1 METNLIFDYEKE
13 PSRDILCLD
22 CKSFYASCEA
32 VERGLDPLTV
42 KLVVMSYPSDNTR
55 ERGSGLIL
63 ASSPEAKKAY
73 NISNV
78 SRARDLPFPYPDD
91 LVIAAPRMNL
101 YMQVNRKINSIYREF
116 VDDSNIAVYSV
127 DETFLD
133 VTDSLKYFNCDRAY
147 DLARII
153 QRRVYEETG
162 IFTTVGIGDNPL
174 LAKLALDNESKKN
187 KDMKAEWRYA
197 DVASKLWPITD
208 ITDIWGIGHRTAIR
222 LKNLGIET
230 MHDLAHFNYYKL
242 KAEMGVIGAQLY
254 AHAWGIDR
262 SFIGEVYVP
271 KSKSVGNSQVL
282 NRDYNKRDEI
292 EIVLRELS
300 DQVATRLRKIDK
312 KTTSVSLWIGYS
324 LKYVDDEGRS
334 GFSKQIA
341 IKPTNSS
348 QKIAEAVLAIFNQF
362 YYGQTI
368 PNIGINTAKLE
379 TPTTQQLDLF
389 DNVENQDQED
399 DFNAVVDEIRR
410 KHGFTKLVY
419 TSSLLEGGRAI
430 ARSSL
435 VGGHAGGM
443 SGIEGVRDDEQ
454 ED

>member
-348 QKIAEAVLAIFNQF
+348 QKIAEAVLVIFNQF

-368 PNIGINTAKLE
+368 RNIGINTAKLE
-379 TPTTQQLDLF
+379 TPNTQQLDLF

-443 SGIEGVRDDEQ
+443 SGIEGVKDDEQ